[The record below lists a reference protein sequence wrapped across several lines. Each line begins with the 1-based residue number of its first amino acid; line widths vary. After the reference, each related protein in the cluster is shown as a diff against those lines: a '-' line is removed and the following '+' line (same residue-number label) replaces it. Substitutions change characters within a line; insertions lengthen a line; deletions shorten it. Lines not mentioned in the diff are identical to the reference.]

1 MKKKIL
7 VVDNNKVFLR
17 LLGGF
22 LEGKGYEV
30 KTAEDGLAALA
41 VLDTFVPEVIFVDL
55 VMPLIDG
62 ERLCRIVRRM
72 PAFDAVVLV
81 VISAVAAEA
90 RIDFASF
97 GADACVAK
105 GPFKGMQAHL
115 NTILDHVDADAK
127 GRLRKTI
134 YGVHDVDERQVTK
147 ELIAVRRHFEIT
159 VGNMVDGFVELTQ
172 GGSVVY
178 ANRVVATL
186 LGTSEEELLSAS
198 LADFFPAEYRQA
210 LREQILAIGDEPLGI
225 GCDEP
230 LLVNGRYLLL
240 KFVPVDDSGRC
251 SILGL
256 VYDVSAQKRADEA
269 WRRQV
274 ADLEKTVAEKNAAL
288 DNALAEIESMR
299 VQLGQGG
306 VASG

>member
-1 MKKKIL
+1 MKKKVL

-41 VLDTFVPEVIFVDL
+41 VLDSFAPEVIFVDL

-62 ERLCRIVRRM
+62 ERLCQIVRRM
-72 PAFDAVVLV
+72 PVYDSVVLV
-81 VISAVAAEA
+81 VVSAVAAESGV
-90 RIDFASF
+90 DFASF

-105 GPFKGMQAHL
+105 GPFRGMQAHL
-115 NTILDHVDADAK
+115 NTILDHVDADTT

-159 VGNMVDGFVELTQ
+159 VGNMADGFVELTP

-178 ANRVVATL
+178 VNRVASLL
-186 LGTSEEELLSAS
+186 LGVREEQLLAGQ
-198 LADFFPAEYRQA
+198 LVEFFPAEYRQS
-210 LREQILAIGDEPLGI
+210 LHEQIVDLAAEPVEVGR
-225 GCDEP
+225 DEP
-230 LLVNGRYLLL
+230 LLVNGRFLLL
-240 KFVPVDDSGRC
+240 KFVPVEDEGRDTV
-251 SILGL
+251 LVL
-256 VYDVSAQKRADEA
+256 VYDVSARKLADDE
-269 WRRQV
+269 WRNKV
-274 ADLEKTVAEKNAAL
+274 TVLEKAVAEKNEAL
-288 DNALAEIESMR
+288 DKALAEIDSLR
-299 VQLGQGG
+299 ARLG
-306 VASG
+306 